1 MIDPQG
7 QPAVGPLAQEAALLL
22 DVVADRLA
30 SMNPGD
36 PDGDGRPGVPTA
48 PTPGRC
54 PECGAVPDA
63 MCTACPLC
71 RFLAVLRGERPEA
84 TARLVD
90 GALMIVRTLR
100 SLIPDA
106 PEQSPTPD
114 SARHEPPPGRRDG
127 LEHINI
133 R

>member
-22 DVVADRLA
+22 DVMADRLT
-30 SMNPGD
+30 SIKPGD
-36 PDGDGRPGVPTA
+36 PDGDVRPATQTGPA
-48 PTPGRC
+48 AGRC

-63 MCTACPLC
+63 PCTACPLC

-90 GALMIVRTLR
+90 GALLIVRTLR

-106 PEQSPTPD
+106 PEEPPAPPAS
-114 SARHEPPPGRRDG
+114 SHEPPTGRKGG
-127 LEHINI
+127 LEHIDI